1 LALKTLSDLQDPQF
15 DGKRVFV
22 RVDFNV
28 SINDNGAV
36 GEDYRIRMTLPTI
49 EYLAKRGAKV
59 ILASHLGRPEGWDKQ
74 YSLAPVARRLSDIV
88 GRSRPP
94 IRFASDCVG
103 PEVEGEI
110 ARMNPGDIT
119 LLENLRFHKEEE
131 ANDPEFSKKLASL
144 ADIYVNDAFSTS
156 HRKHSSTYGAAWL
169 FDTRLAGFNLSKE
182 VEYLSM
188 IREKPIKPFTFV
200 VGGIKIKDKIGAL
213 EHLLPKADRA
223 IIGGAAA
230 YTFLKAKG
238 IKTGNSL
245 IDSER
250 LPWVTKALSAYG
262 DKIMLPTDHVCAHS
276 PNDASVTMV
285 KGDIPDGMSGFDIG
299 NETIERY
306 SAELGGNGGGTLF
319 WNGPMGMFEIRAFSN
334 GTINIAKSMALAF
347 WRGSKT
353 LIGGGDTLEA
363 MKRAGVAENEVS
375 HVSTGGGATLRYLA
389 GDKMPG
395 VRILNEN

>member
-1 LALKTLSDLQDPQF
+1 LALKTLSDLQDLQF

-110 ARMNPGDIT
+110 ARMNPGDIM

-188 IREKPIKPFTFV
+188 IREKPIKPFTLV

>member
-1 LALKTLSDLQDPQF
+1 MS
-15 DGKRVFV
+15 
-22 RVDFNV
+22 
-28 SINDNGAV
+28 
-36 GEDYRIRMTLPTI
+36 LPTI

-59 ILASHLGRPEGWDKQ
+59 ILASHLGRPEGRNYK
-74 YSLAPVARRLSDIV
+74 YSIAPVAKRLTEII

-103 PEVEGEI
+103 TDIEGYVRE
-110 ARMNPGDIT
+110 MNKGDIL

-131 ANDPEFSKKLASL
+131 SNDPEFSKKLSSL

-156 HRKHSSTYGAAWL
+156 HRKHSSTYGAAWM
-169 FDTRLAGFNLSKE
+169 FDIRLAGFNLIKE
-182 VEYLSM
+182 VKYLSM
-188 IREKPIKPFTFV
+188 IRENPIRPFTIV
-200 VGGIKIKDKIGAL
+200 LGGVKIKDKIGAL
-213 EHLLPKADRA
+213 EHLLPKADKV

-238 IKTGNSL
+238 LKTGSSI
-245 IDSER
+245 IDQEH
-250 LPWVTKALSAYG
+250 LQWVDKALASYG
-262 DKIMLPTDHVCAHS
+262 DKILLPSDHLCASS
-276 PNDASVTMV
+276 PNDSSVTMV
-285 KGDIPDGMSGFDIG
+285 NGEIPNGMSGFDIG

-306 SAELGGNGGGTLF
+306 STEVGSNGGGALF
-319 WNGPMGMFEIRAFSN
+319 WNGPMGMFEIKAFSN
-334 GTINIAKSMALAF
+334 GTINIAKSMALAY

-389 GDKMPG
+389 GDDMPG
-395 VRILNEN
+395 LVILNGH

>member
-1 LALKTLSDLQDPQF
+1 LYLRTLSDVQDSQF

-28 SINDNGAV
+28 SICNGTI
-36 GEDYRIRMTLPTI
+36 GEDYRIRMSLPTI

-59 ILASHLGRPEGWDKQ
+59 ILASHLGRPEGRDYK
-74 YSLAPVARRLSDIV
+74 YSIAPVAKRLTEII
-88 GRSRPP
+88 GRSRSP

-103 PEVEGEI
+103 TEIEGYVRE
-110 ARMNPGDIT
+110 MNKGDIL

-131 ANDPEFSKKLASL
+131 SNDPEFSKKLSSL

-156 HRKHSSTYGAAWL
+156 HRKHSSTYGAAWM
-169 FDTRLAGFNLSKE
+169 FDIRLAGFNLIKE
-182 VEYLSM
+182 VKYLSM
-188 IREKPIKPFTFV
+188 IRENPIRPFTIV
-200 VGGIKIKDKIGAL
+200 LGGVKIRDKIGAL
-213 EHLLPKADRA
+213 EHLLPKADKV

-238 IKTGNSL
+238 LKTGSSI
-245 IDSER
+245 IDEEHLQWVDRALASYGSKIL
-250 LPWVTKALSAYG
+250 LPS
-262 DKIMLPTDHVCAHS
+262 DHLCASS
-276 PNDASVTMV
+276 PNDSSVTMV
-285 KGDIPDGMSGFDIG
+285 NGEIPNGMSGFDIG
-299 NETIERY
+299 NETVERY
-306 SAELGGNGGGTLF
+306 STEVGSNGGGALF
-319 WNGPMGMFEIRAFSN
+319 WNGPMGMFEIKAFSN
-334 GTINIAKSMALAF
+334 GTINIAKSMALAY

-389 GDKMPG
+389 GDEMPG
-395 VRILNEN
+395 LVILNGH

>member
-1 LALKTLSDLQDPQF
+1 VEDSQF

-28 SINDNGAV
+28 SISNGTI
-36 GEDYRIRMTLPTI
+36 GEDYRIRMSLPTI

-59 ILASHLGRPEGWDKQ
+59 ILASHLGRPEGHDYK
-74 YSLAPVARRLSDIV
+74 YSIAPVAKRLTEII

-103 PEVEGEI
+103 TDIEGYVRE
-110 ARMNPGDIT
+110 MNKGDIL

-131 ANDPEFSKKLASL
+131 SNDPEFSKKLSSL

-156 HRKHSSTYGAAWL
+156 HRKHSSTYGAAWM
-169 FDTRLAGFNLSKE
+169 FDIRLAGFNLIKE
-182 VEYLSM
+182 VKYLSM
-188 IREKPIKPFTFV
+188 IRENPIRPFTIV
-200 VGGIKIKDKIGAL
+200 LGGVKIKDKIGAL
-213 EHLLPKADRA
+213 EHLLPKADKV

-238 IKTGNSL
+238 LKTGSSI
-245 IDSER
+245 IDQEH
-250 LPWVTKALSAYG
+250 LQWVDKALASYG
-262 DKIMLPTDHVCAHS
+262 DKILLPSDHLCASS
-276 PNDASVTMV
+276 PNDSSVTMV
-285 KGDIPDGMSGFDIG
+285 NGEIPNGMSGFDIG

-306 SAELGGNGGGTLF
+306 SAEVGSNGGGALF
-319 WNGPMGMFEIRAFSN
+319 WNGPMGMFEIKAFSN
-334 GTINIAKSMALAF
+334 GTINIAKSMALAY

-389 GDKMPG
+389 GDDMPG
-395 VRILNEN
+395 LVILNGH